1 MSWQL
6 KRNDNQA
13 TLALH
18 KQYWWSDEYEWSSLK
33 QSEPVYTLSGA
44 IDIQQGTMLA
54 GRPITLDCSKAR
66 IKRMDVET
74 LQDWSMVPELTM
86 TLTHPDGHT
95 FTVMFARPA
104 LSDIVDIKNYQPS
117 DKSPDDPMTANINLL
132 TV

>member
-13 TLALH
+13 TLSLH
-18 KQYWWSDEYEWSSLK
+18 NQYWWSDEYGWSSLK
-33 QSEPVYTLSGA
+33 QSDPVYTLSGA
-44 IDIQQGTMLA
+44 MDIQQGTMLA

-74 LQDWSMVPELTM
+74 LQDWTMVPELTM
-86 TLTHPDGHT
+86 TLTHPDGRT
-95 FTVMFARPA
+95 FDVMFTRPA
-104 LSDIVDIKNYQPS
+104 ISDIDAIKNYRAGDEQGN
-117 DKSPDDPMTANINLL
+117 DAFKANIHLL